1 MTESRE
7 VNLLKRI
14 SMTNM
19 IPVWLKLMLLGA
31 VTAAVAAGPQ
41 DTPPPSGQSLYR
53 RRCVMCHGPEGK
65 GFPALKSPDFTDPKW
80 QASLKD
86 KDLVEVIKNGKKET
100 HMPAFADKLTDDEIK
115 TVVAHIR
122 SLGSKKK

>member
-1 MTESRE
+1 
-7 VNLLKRI
+7 
-14 SMTNM
+14 
-19 IPVWLKLMLLGA
+19 
-31 VTAAVAAGPQ
+31 
-41 DTPPPSGQSLYR
+41 
-53 RRCVMCHGPEGK
+53 MCHGPEGK